1 MATMGQA
8 DLARRRLDEL
18 ISSRSARDLPRP
30 HRGWVRAIRESLGM
44 SATDLGRRMGISSQ
58 AVADLEKNELRSAV
72 QLDTLE
78 RAAEAMGCE
87 VVYAIVPRGS
97 LENIV
102 NQRAREKAERILQT
116 AGHHARLEDQS
127 VSAAARAEELDDLT
141 RDLLGR
147 RDLWRDTP

>member
-1 MATMGQA
+1 
-8 DLARRRLDEL
+8 
-18 ISSRSARDLPRP
+18 
-30 HRGWVRAIRESLGM
+30 M

-102 NQRAREKAERILQT
+102 NERARNKAARILET